1 MTLSLY
7 IARRFL
13 VLFGQV
19 FGTFLA
25 IMLLIDIIDQ
35 LRRFAEPG
43 ISIRE
48 AAILS
53 AMNVPSS
60 LYRILPLILVLSAI
74 GLFVGL
80 ARSSELVAIRAAG
93 RSGLR
98 FVLAPVVTAAL
109 IGAFTVGVLNP
120 IVAATSR
127 EYDTLSEGHAQN
139 GSVLSI
145 SEAGLWL
152 RQGSDTGQTVI
163 QSARANLDGTELY
176 DATFLTF
183 SPDGTPARRIEA
195 ARARLD
201 VGVWVL
207 SDVKS
212 WPLDQ
217 SNPER
222 AALRVAEERLPTDLT
237 REKIR
242 DGFGTPSAIGIWDLP
257 SYIADLEQAGF
268 SARSHRV
275 WFQMELA
282 LPMLF
287 ASMVL
292 IAAAFTMRHSRLG
305 KTGSMVLLALLG
317 GFVAFFLRNFG
328 QVLGENGQ
336 IPIELAAWTP
346 PLGAGLFA
354 LGLLLHREDG

>member
-53 AMNVPSS
+53 AMNVPQG

-109 IGAFTVGVLNP
+109 IGAFTVGVLNLHAEHP
-120 IVAATSR
+120 VRGEFRPPRSR
-127 EYDTLSEGHAQN
+127 RSLS
-139 GSVLSI
+139 
-145 SEAGLWL
+145 
-152 RQGSDTGQTVI
+152 
-163 QSARANLDGTELY
+163 
-176 DATFLTF
+176 
-183 SPDGTPARRIEA
+183 
-195 ARARLD
+195 
-201 VGVWVL
+201 
-207 SDVKS
+207 
-212 WPLDQ
+212 
-217 SNPER
+217 
-222 AALRVAEERLPTDLT
+222 
-237 REKIR
+237 
-242 DGFGTPSAIGIWDLP
+242 
-257 SYIADLEQAGF
+257 
-268 SARSHRV
+268 
-275 WFQMELA
+275 
-282 LPMLF
+282 
-287 ASMVL
+287 
-292 IAAAFTMRHSRLG
+292 
-305 KTGSMVLLALLG
+305 
-317 GFVAFFLRNFG
+317 
-328 QVLGENGQ
+328 
-336 IPIELAAWTP
+336 
-346 PLGAGLFA
+346 
-354 LGLLLHREDG
+354 